1 MPPDPSRTGTK
12 GNISMAK
19 LAFKAERMVS
29 LAGGHQAR
37 GRVVRGCG
45 GTGWY
50 VACEEHPRGKVTVRV
65 EVGVTGCRSRRD
77 PGGLQA
83 EGMRY
88 RNDEHRMT
96 AAERE
101 NTWVG
106 EEKSGGR
113 RLEVPQKGCL
123 KVIVKD
129 DIQSK

>member
-1 MPPDPSRTGTK
+1 
-12 GNISMAK
+12 
-19 LAFKAERMVS
+19 MVRCLRRAS
-29 LAGGHQAR
+29 KR
-37 GRVVRGCG
+37 
-45 GTGWY
+45 
-50 VACEEHPRGKVTVRV
+50 KVTVRV

-83 EGMRY
+83 EGMGY

-96 AAERE
+96 ATERG
-101 NTWVG
+101 NTWAG

-113 RLEVPQKGCL
+113 RLEVQQKGCL